1 MKKSNMVSI
10 ALGTVALALCILIT
24 LLNLVFVESSN
35 YRYKIDNLEPDHDY
49 VYNDGYLIPSTL
61 YGFKS
66 IAVDDNGVIYVG
78 HDYGIAVYNEDQEF
92 LGEFVYEF
100 SDFAFMFEND
110 FELTIISGDSR
121 LIKGEQQKDNTTYLV
136 KYNVAKIE
144 GNDNLQ
150 ADIIESKTVA
160 QDYNTYKSNN
170 GFTESNICKTGNMR
184 YKYYFYGRLKIDD
197 HITGDGTAKYVSLP
211 ASVLPVP
218 ISWTIIIDGLV
229 LSAFI
234 VLIILGMLSSFKS
247 RPPKQ

>member
-100 SDFAFMFEND
+100 SDLLLCLKM
-110 FELTIISGDSR
+110 ISS
-121 LIKGEQQKDNTTYLV
+121 
-136 KYNVAKIE
+136 
-144 GNDNLQ
+144 LQ
-150 ADIIESKTVA
+150 
-160 QDYNTYKSNN
+160 
-170 GFTESNICKTGNMR
+170 
-184 YKYYFYGRLKIDD
+184 
-197 HITGDGTAKYVSLP
+197 
-211 ASVLPVP
+211 
-218 ISWTIIIDGLV
+218 
-229 LSAFI
+229 
-234 VLIILGMLSSFKS
+234 
-247 RPPKQ
+247 